1 MSNILEVL
9 RPRNEVLAPI
19 FIHGFHTAII
29 FAVGRWIFSFADD
42 DFTTWINFG
51 DFYDWI
57 RERPKLPS
65 DDLAFGTDFGYITC
79 MLHIT
84 VIAHL
89 YFTYSDAWDFHIV
102 WRIPLSLLAGAGI
115 AIGLAIL
122 GIIFIVSGWIVT
134 AVLAWG
140 IGPILT
146 IGWEYLARCTFH
158 LVTDSPIAAWWLLGG
173 LIGGIAGSYVG
184 FSRVYSYRTASQTK
198 RWTAVWIPTL
208 CFVFAM
214 GILFWSK

>member
-42 DFTTWINFG
+42 SLTTSTWINFSEFYG
-51 DFYDWI
+51 DGWFDDRFYSS
-57 RERPKLPS
+57 L
-65 DDLAFGTDFGYITC
+65 ITC
-79 MLHIT
+79 ALHIA
-84 VIAHL
+84 VCAHL
-89 YFTYSDAWDFHIV
+89 YYTYSDDWALHIAL
-102 WRIPLSLLAGAGI
+102 RFPLSILAGLGI
-115 AIGLAIL
+115 AILAAIVVIISVFVTCGLGYLIIL
-122 GIIFIVSGWIVT
+122 LLVV
-134 AVLAWG
+134 
-140 IGPILT
+140 IGSFLT